1 MLWAIL
7 YHDSF
12 VPELD
17 ALPEEAKDGVLAMG
31 ELLMR
36 SGPTLG
42 RPHVDTLAGSRHP
55 NMKEMRF
62 NTADGAWRIAFAFD
76 PKRRAIILVG
86 GDKAGVAQR
95 RFYKAL
101 ITKADARFDE
111 HLDSLKG

>member
-17 ALPEEAKDGVLAMG
+17 ALPEEVMDGVLAMG

-42 RPHVDTLAGSRHP
+42 MLYFCMYIMSATQQLSVFLY
-55 NMKEMRF
+55 F
-62 NTADGAWRIAFAFD
+62 
-76 PKRRAIILVG
+76 
-86 GDKAGVAQR
+86 
-95 RFYKAL
+95 
-101 ITKADARFDE
+101 
-111 HLDSLKG
+111 